1 MTTTT
6 RYGLP
11 QLQAGQAQKEITHNE
26 AVGRIDALLHLVVES
41 RHSAVPALETGT
53 AWIVATSATGAF
65 ADQFGQ
71 IAVCDDG
78 GWSVIAP
85 RDGCIAFVRD
95 ESVFIHFAAGMWR
108 DGWTVPSVSVGGR
121 ALLGGPIVGVA
132 APTGG
137 SVIDS
142 EARGAVVQLLTA
154 LRGLGLIDAA

>member
-41 RHSAVPALETGT
+41 RHSAVPALATGT
-53 AWIVATSATGAF
+53 AWIVAPSAPGAF
-65 ADQFGQ
+65 ADQVGQ
-71 IAVCDDG
+71 IAVCDNN
-78 GWSVIAP
+78 GWSTIAP

-95 ESVFIHFAAGMWR
+95 EAVFIHFAAGMWR
-108 DGWTVPSVSVGGR
+108 DGWTVSSLSIGGR
-121 ALLGGPIVGVA
+121 TLLGGPNVGVV
-132 APTGG
+132 PPSGG

-142 EARGAVVQLLTA
+142 EARGAIAQLLTA
-154 LRGLGLIDAA
+154 LRGLGLVDAA